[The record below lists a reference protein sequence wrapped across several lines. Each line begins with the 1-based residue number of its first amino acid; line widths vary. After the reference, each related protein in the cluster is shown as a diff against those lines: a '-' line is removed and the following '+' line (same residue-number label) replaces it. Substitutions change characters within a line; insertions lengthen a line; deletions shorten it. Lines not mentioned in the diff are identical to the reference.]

1 MNTHELLRVF
11 CIVVYNVVYKG
22 GIYVKQ
28 STIDRAIYEKYIAP
42 TKSERGRFVGIE
54 IEPHI
59 EDLEHLRTFKFE
71 DLTYRG
77 TIEFRSVCT
86 QPISDSMSVA
96 AFHVGLLERVEELRE
111 LLYSDNVIYPHG
123 YSASEL
129 QRLFAKRE
137 LPDFADGKR
146 LKAILHQILDIAS
159 DGLKQRGKDE
169 EIFLNPLY
177 ERASALSNPAKSMLC
192 GMENGRAAED
202 YIRLY
207 SLAQR

>member
-1 MNTHELLRVF
+1 M
-11 CIVVYNVVYKG
+11 
-22 GIYVKQ
+22 KQ
-28 STIDRAIYEKYIAP
+28 STIDWAIYEKYIAP

-54 IEPHI
+54 IEPRI
-59 EDLEHLRTFKFE
+59 EDLKHLRTFKFE

-111 LLYSDNVIYPHG
+111 LLYSDNVIYSHG

-177 ERASALSNPAKSMLC
+177 ERAAELSNPAKSMLC
-192 GMENGRAAED
+192 GMENGRAAGD